1 MNVLERIAATLES
14 RKGADPARSYVA
26 GLFDK
31 GEEAI
36 LRKVGEEAIETLLAG
51 KDDDRLVSEM
61 ADLWFHCLIL
71 LSHRGLNP
79 RAVLAELER
88 REGISGLGEKAA
100 RGSAGGSPAKNGV
113 KT

>member
-1 MNVLERIAATLES
+1 MNVLERIAEALES

-51 KDDDRLVSEM
+51 KDDDRLVAEM

-71 LSHRGLNP
+71 LSHRGLKP
-79 RAVLAELER
+79 HAVLAELER
-88 REGISGLGEKAA
+88 REGISGLDEKAA
-100 RGSAGGSPAKNGV
+100 RGTAAGSPAEKV
-113 KT
+113 E